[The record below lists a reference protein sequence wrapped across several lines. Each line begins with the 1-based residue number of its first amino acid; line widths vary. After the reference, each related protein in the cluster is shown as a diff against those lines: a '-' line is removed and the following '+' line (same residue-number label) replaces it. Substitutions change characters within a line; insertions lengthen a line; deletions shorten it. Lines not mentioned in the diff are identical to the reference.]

1 MAELVLEREAIGGID
16 GSVAPGGDET
26 PTLLTRYAQMIETGL
41 RRSSLPSRTLLG
53 RMSGY
58 HMGWLNPDG
67 RASAADGGKRLR
79 PALCLWACEALGG
92 EPQTALSAAVALE
105 LIHNF
110 TLIHDDIQDGDEQRR
125 HRPTVWSIW
134 GSAQGIN
141 AGDGMLAHALRLL
154 LTPGSLSEPRARA
167 AHTLSAAVVEV
178 VEGQCLDI
186 SLEGTATAS
195 EATYL
200 RLATAKTGAL
210 MGAALASGAILAG
223 AEEEVVQRFDSAGRL
238 LGLAFQIRDD
248 WLGVWG
254 DPQLTGKGRDGDLE
268 RRKLTY
274 PVVAALTIA
283 PPAQRREL
291 RRLFAGRRTGSELR
305 LRALLEELGGPTL
318 TASSPLV
325 LARDAVALLDTCELP
340 QAALE
345 DFAEVAVHAAERD
358 R

>member
-1 MAELVLEREAIGGID
+1 MAELVLELDAISSAD
-16 GSVAPGGDET
+16 ESPATSLDET
-26 PTLLTRYAQMIETGL
+26 PTLLTRYTDLIESGL
-41 RRSSLPSRTLLG
+41 RRSALPSRNLLG

-58 HMGWLNPDG
+58 HMGWLNADG
-67 RASAADGGKRLR
+67 RVSCAPGGKRLR
-79 PALCLWACEALGG
+79 PALCLWACEALDGD
-92 EPQTALSAAVALE
+92 PQWALSAAVAIE

-134 GSAQGIN
+134 GAAQGIN
-141 AGDGMLAHALRLL
+141 AGDGMLAHALRILL
-154 LTPGSLSEPRARA
+154 AAGSQSDRRMRA
-167 AHTLSAAVVEV
+167 AHLLSGAVVEV

-210 MGAALASGAILAG
+210 MGASLAAG
-223 AEEEVVQRFDSAGRL
+223 ALIAGADDDVVRRFDDAGRL

-254 DPQLTGKGRDGDLE
+254 DPELTGKGRTGDLE

-274 PVVAALTIA
+274 PVVAALAIA
-283 PPAQRREL
+283 PPSQRREL
-291 RRLFAGRRTGSELR
+291 RRLFARRRPGAELK
-305 LRALLEELGGPTL
+305 LRSLLDDLGGPTL
-318 TASSPLV
+318 TAASPLV
-325 LARDAVALLDTCELP
+325 LARDAVALLDACDLP
-340 QAALE
+340 PAALE
-345 DFAEVAVHAAERD
+345 DFAEVAIHAAERD